1 MLKKTS
7 TDKVSLGMRCGDCI
21 HFQRGPAKFE
31 KTCNKMGVDGKSKA
45 PDCFS
50 PDVFR
55 LNSGTSPELL
65 GQIGRLIK
73 DLAPA
78 QSRILSHILAKNGN
92 SIHKHGFKFGQPVYF
107 TLGDEFLSHY
117 FKGYVIGACDDYVYV
132 ASKLNKARSNTSVT
146 FMPQSLLSYKQ
157 YKEKEKRLLKSKKI
171 FMSERDKALV
181 KKLPLAEHI
190 DKHGCV
196 KLPEQ
201 VELEYEPPTLDTA
214 PAAWFNIYESTMQ
227 TKLRKKKPK
236 GKKAKLGD
244 IKFKGDDTYTSVGG
258 LKSRVI
264 RAKKS

>member
-7 TDKVSLGMRCGDCI
+7 TDKVSLGVRCGDCV
-21 HFQRGPAKFE
+21 HFQRGPSKFE
-31 KTCNKMGVDGKSKA
+31 KTCNKLGVDAKSKA

-55 LNSGTSPELL
+55 LNAGGSPELL
-65 GQIGRLIK
+65 GQLGRLIR
-73 DLAPA
+73 DLTPG
-78 QSRILSHILAKNGN
+78 QSRILSHLLSKNGN
-92 SIHKHGFKFGQPVYF
+92 AIHKQGFRFGQPVYF
-107 TLGDEFLSHY
+107 TLGHDYLSHY

-146 FMPQSLLSYKQ
+146 FMAQSLLSYKQ
-157 YKEKEKRLLKSKKI
+157 YKEKEKKLLKSKKI
-171 FMSERDKALV
+171 FMSEKDKALV

-190 DKHGCV
+190 DREGCV

-214 PAAWFNIYESTMQ
+214 PAAWFNIYENSIQ
-227 TKLRKKKPK
+227 SKLRKKKPK

-244 IKFKGDDTYTSVGG
+244 GKFTGDENYTRVGG
-258 LKSRVI
+258 MKARVI
-264 RAKKS
+264 RSKS